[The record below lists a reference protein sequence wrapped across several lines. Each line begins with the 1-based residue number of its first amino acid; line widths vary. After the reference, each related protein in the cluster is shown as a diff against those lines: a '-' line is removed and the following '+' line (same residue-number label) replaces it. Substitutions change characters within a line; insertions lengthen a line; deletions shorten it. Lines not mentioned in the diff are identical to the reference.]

1 MASARGLIFWLK
13 IRRDGL
19 ASHQAKG
26 NPITIRVTLVVSASL
41 KVIMMEDK
49 SDINQV
55 YRGTYEVGNRLTAM
69 NLVKRGSSRLV
80 MII

>member
-13 IRRDGL
+13 IRLEGL
-19 ASHQAKG
+19 ASHHANG
-26 NPITIRVTLVVSASL
+26 NPIIIRMTLVVSASL

-80 MII
+80 MRI